1 MCQKPPSRGLAPDPD
16 PHPVPD
22 PGPVPAAADKTKGTN
37 HTTDLITSAVTATAT
52 DIRAASRTT
61 TEGEA
66 VAANSTTEA
75 ATITVIKN
83 DKTTADTATA
93 ATASREMTD
102 TTQRG
107 EIRVGAV
114 STDAARTAAAAAS
127 GQRPASQ
134 WYQDQKNLKEFQRL
148 LFHFI

>member
-1 MCQKPPSRGLAPDPD
+1 
-16 PHPVPD
+16 
-22 PGPVPAAADKTKGTN
+22 
-37 HTTDLITSAVTATAT
+37 
-52 DIRAASRTT
+52 
-61 TEGEA
+61 

-102 TTQRG
+102 TTYRG
-107 EIRVGAV
+107 ESQKAAV

-127 GQRPASQ
+127 GQRPAS
-134 WYQDQKNLKEFQRL
+134 
-148 LFHFI
+148 